1 MSSEDSYFWQKDY
14 DEYSLYNFRNSR
26 VSLLDDESF
35 EDKDIDM
42 KDEETKAKQKTEDES
57 KKSTEESDG
66 IENMHEPATDYSIIK
81 KKESNNEEIIF
92 EQDINNTIIFSKK
105 SNLNSDCLE
114 NNTQKNS
121 SDIDLDETK
130 DLIQG
135 LLSDLKSENEKDVN
149 ILKRKRGRN
158 GPGTTGGEHT
168 KYSDDNLRRKCKHLV
183 LKYTMDFINEKIS
196 SMYDG
201 VNKGILTK
209 KLLTI
214 NQKQTSNA
222 TVSFNKKFLYK
233 KIKDIFSEDIS
244 SRYTNF
250 LRQHNKNLI
259 NSLINEKD
267 EQKRNYFIDLFN
279 LRFIDCLEHFRGTAD
294 FFCLVGLTTFEEI
307 KDQFND
313 DKDYLEALTKYI
325 YSYEEITNNK
335 KERISFNDNI

>member
-1 MSSEDSYFWQKDY
+1 MHSEDSYFD
-14 DEYSLYNFRNSR
+14 DEYSLDNFRNSR
-26 VSLLDDESF
+26 VSLFDYEF
-35 EDKDIDM
+35 CEDKDIDM

-66 IENMHEPATDYSIIK
+66 IENIHEPATDYSIIK
-81 KKESNNEEIIF
+81 KKEINNEEIMS

-105 SNLNSDCLE
+105 SNLKSDDLN
-114 NNTQKNS
+114 NNTPKNS

-135 LLSDLKSENEKDVN
+135 LISDLKSENEKDVN

-158 GPGTTGGEHT
+158 GPGSTGGEHT

-196 SMYDG
+196 SVYDG

>member
-1 MSSEDSYFWQKDY
+1 MPSEDSYFWQKDY

-66 IENMHEPATDYSIIK
+66 IENIHEPATDYSIIK
-81 KKESNNEEIIF
+81 KKESNNEEIIS
-92 EQDINNTIIFSKK
+92 EQDINNTIIFYKNN
-105 SNLNSDCLE
+105 NLNSDGLKI
-114 NNTQKNS
+114 NTPKNS

-158 GPGTTGGEHT
+158 GPGSTGGEHT

-196 SMYDG
+196 CMYDG

-244 SRYTNF
+244 TKYNNY
-250 LRQHNKNLI
+250 LVNHNKALIQNL
-259 NSLINEKD
+259 LNEPDPNKKITF
-267 EQKRNYFIDLFN
+267 ENLFN
-279 LRFIDCLEHFRGTAD
+279 LTFLDCLLHIRGEKYYEQ
-294 FFCLVGLTTFEEI
+294 LHGLKTFDELCKRFE
-307 KDQFND
+307 D
-313 DKDYLEALTKYI
+313 DKDYLELFKYYI
-325 YSYEEITNNK
+325 NNFEKVINK
-335 KERISFNDNI
+335 KRKRSSSKSY

>member
-1 MSSEDSYFWQKDY
+1 MHSEDSYFDE
-14 DEYSLYNFRNSR
+14 EYSLDNFRNSR
-26 VSLLDDESF
+26 VSLFDDESY
-35 EDKDIDM
+35 EDKDVDM

-57 KKSTEESDG
+57 KKNTEESDR
-66 IENMHEPATDYSIIK
+66 IENIHEPATDYSIIK
-81 KKESNNEEIIF
+81 KKESNNEEIIS

-105 SNLNSDCLE
+105 SNLYSDGLKI
-114 NNTQKNS
+114 NTPKNS

-196 SMYDG
+196 CMYDG

-259 NSLINEKD
+259 YSLINEKD

-335 KERISFNDNI
+335 KERISFNDNQ

>member
-1 MSSEDSYFWQKDY
+1 MHSEDSYFD
-14 DEYSLYNFRNSR
+14 DEYSLDNFRNSR
-26 VSLLDDESF
+26 VSLFDYEF
-35 EDKDIDM
+35 CEDKDIDM

-66 IENMHEPATDYSIIK
+66 IENIHEPATDYSIIK
-81 KKESNNEEIIF
+81 KKESNNEEIIS
-92 EQDINNTIIFSKK
+92 EQDINNTIIFYKNN
-105 SNLNSDCLE
+105 NLNNDGIKI
-114 NNTQKNS
+114 NTPKNS

-196 SMYDG
+196 SVYDG

>member
-1 MSSEDSYFWQKDY
+1 MHSEDSYFD
-14 DEYSLYNFRNSR
+14 DEYSLDNFRNSR
-26 VSLLDDESF
+26 VSLFDYEF
-35 EDKDIDM
+35 CEDKDIDM

-66 IENMHEPATDYSIIK
+66 IENIHEPATDYSIIK
-81 KKESNNEEIIF
+81 KKESNNEEIMS

-105 SNLNSDCLE
+105 SNLNSDGLKI
-114 NNTQKNS
+114 NTPKNS

-135 LLSDLKSENEKDVN
+135 LISDLKSENEKDVN

-158 GPGTTGGEHT
+158 GPGSTGGEHT

-196 SMYDG
+196 SVYDG

-259 NSLINEKD
+259 NSLINEED
-267 EQKRNYFIDLFN
+267 DQKRNYFIDLFN

>member
-1 MSSEDSYFWQKDY
+1 MHSEDSYFD
-14 DEYSLYNFRNSR
+14 DEYSVDNFRNSR
-26 VSLLDDESF
+26 VSLFDYEF
-35 EDKDIDM
+35 CEDKDIDM

-66 IENMHEPATDYSIIK
+66 IENIHEPATDYSIIK
-81 KKESNNEEIIF
+81 KKESNNEEIIS
-92 EQDINNTIIFSKK
+92 EQDINNTIIFYKNN
-105 SNLNSDCLE
+105 NLNSDGLKI
-114 NNTQKNS
+114 NTPKNS

-135 LLSDLKSENEKDVN
+135 LISDLKSENEKDVN

-158 GPGTTGGEHT
+158 GPGSTGGEHT

>member
-1 MSSEDSYFWQKDY
+1 MHSEDSYFD
-14 DEYSLYNFRNSR
+14 DEYSLDNFRNSR
-26 VSLLDDESF
+26 VSLFDYEF
-35 EDKDIDM
+35 CEDKDIDM

-66 IENMHEPATDYSIIK
+66 IENIHEPATDYSIIK

-135 LLSDLKSENEKDVN
+135 LISDLKSENEKDVN

-158 GPGTTGGEHT
+158 GPGSTGGEHT

-196 SMYDG
+196 SVYDG

-259 NSLINEKD
+259 NSLINEED
-267 EQKRNYFIDLFN
+267 DQKRNYFIDLFN

>member
-1 MSSEDSYFWQKDY
+1 MHSEDSYFD
-14 DEYSLYNFRNSR
+14 DEYSLDNFRNSR
-26 VSLLDDESF
+26 VSLFDYEF
-35 EDKDIDM
+35 CEDKDIDM

-135 LLSDLKSENEKDVN
+135 LISDLKSENEKDVN

-158 GPGTTGGEHT
+158 GPGSTGGEHT

-196 SMYDG
+196 SVYDG

-267 EQKRNYFIDLFN
+267 EQKRNYFLDLFN

>member
-1 MSSEDSYFWQKDY
+1 MHSEDSYFD
-14 DEYSLYNFRNSR
+14 DEYSLDNFRNSR
-26 VSLLDDESF
+26 VSLFDYEF
-35 EDKDIDM
+35 CEDKDIDM

-66 IENMHEPATDYSIIK
+66 IENIHEPATDYSIIK

-135 LLSDLKSENEKDVN
+135 LISDLKSENEKDVN

-158 GPGTTGGEHT
+158 GPGSTGGEHT

-196 SMYDG
+196 SVYDG

>member
-1 MSSEDSYFWQKDY
+1 
-14 DEYSLYNFRNSR
+14 
-26 VSLLDDESF
+26 
-35 EDKDIDM
+35 
-42 KDEETKAKQKTEDES
+42 
-57 KKSTEESDG
+57 
-66 IENMHEPATDYSIIK
+66 
-81 KKESNNEEIIF
+81 
-92 EQDINNTIIFSKK
+92 
-105 SNLNSDCLE
+105 
-114 NNTQKNS
+114 
-121 SDIDLDETK
+121 
-130 DLIQG
+130 
-135 LLSDLKSENEKDVN
+135 
-149 ILKRKRGRN
+149 
-158 GPGTTGGEHT
+158 
-168 KYSDDNLRRKCKHLV
+168 
-183 LKYTMDFINEKIS
+183 MDFINEKIS
-196 SMYDG
+196 SVYDG